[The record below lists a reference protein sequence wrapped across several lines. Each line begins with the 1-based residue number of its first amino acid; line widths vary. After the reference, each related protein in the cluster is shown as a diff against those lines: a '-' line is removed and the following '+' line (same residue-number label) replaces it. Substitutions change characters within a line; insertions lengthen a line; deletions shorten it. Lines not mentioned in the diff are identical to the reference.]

1 MANTTTAGGSGPVI
15 DIAEVLDA
23 QPVTSFNIMLIVIG
37 WFAIFSDG
45 FDISNIGYIMPNLM
59 KDLHLGPETVG
70 LVSSASLVAY
80 PIGALAL
87 GWVSDH
93 HGRKLA
99 LIIGCLVV
107 SIFTYA
113 TMFVHSAEGLAA
125 MRCLTGCGL
134 GGVIPNIVALGSEFA
149 PKRVRARLII
159 FTFCGINFGGFVC
172 GLVAPSVIH
181 GWGWQGLFFV
191 GGTVPLIAVILMWA
205 FMPESV
211 KFLALNGGREAELRR
226 ILARLIPS
234 LSIPPNARFEVASQR
249 RRVPFRFGQL
259 FAGPLLWI
267 TPILWAMFILNFI
280 TLYFAGSWTNI
291 VLQQSGEPQTQ
302 AILVSSLNQGGGVL
316 GGLVISYFVDRW
328 GFKSVIAWGI
338 LTACTVWA
346 IGVPGLQVGWIAVW
360 VAISGF
366 GMQGVQYGL
375 NATPGMIY
383 PTSFRAFGAGWAFS
397 VSRVGAVAG
406 PIIGGVL
413 LAMYQGEGLAKPDIA
428 QRMFLFP
435 VLPLA
440 LGIILAIVAALLV
453 RRFFHGDQF
462 EEQTAVTAAAE

>member
-1 MANTTTAGGSGPVI
+1 MANAYSGASSGPII

-23 QPVTSFNIMLIVIG
+23 QPVTRFNVMLIAIG

-59 KDLHLGPETVG
+59 KELHLGAETVG
-70 LVSSASLVAY
+70 LVSSASLIAY
-80 PIGALAL
+80 PIGALIL

-99 LIIGCLVV
+99 LMIGCLVV
-107 SIFTYA
+107 AIFTYA

-125 MRCLTGCGL
+125 MRFLTGCGL

-172 GLVAPSVIH
+172 GLAAPSIIH
-181 GWGWQGLFFV
+181 EWGWRGLFFV
-191 GGTVPLIAVILMWA
+191 GGTVPLIAVVLMWL
-205 FMPESV
+205 FMPESI
-211 KFLALNGGREAELRR
+211 KFLALNGGRDGELRR
-226 ILARLIPS
+226 ILHRLIPT
-234 LSIPPNARFEVASQR
+234 LAIPEGARFVVASQA
-249 RRVPFRFGQL
+249 RRVPFKPGQL
-259 FAGPLLWI
+259 FTGPLKWI
-267 TPILWAMFILNFI
+267 TPILWLMFILNFI

-291 VLQQSGEPQTQ
+291 VLQSSGVPQTQ

-316 GGLVISYFVDRW
+316 GGLVISYFVDRF
-328 GFKSVIAWGI
+328 GFISVIFWGI
-338 LTACTVWA
+338 LTAATVWM
-346 IGVPGLQVGWIAVW
+346 IGIPGLQVGWIATW

-397 VSRVGAVAG
+397 ISRIGAVAG

-413 LAMYQGEGLAKPDIA
+413 LAMYEGQQLAKPLIA
-428 QRMFLFP
+428 QKMFLFP
-435 VLPLA
+435 VFPLVA
-440 LGIILAIVAALLV
+440 GIILAAIAALMVRHYYHGNQFDEAQVAAAP
-453 RRFFHGDQF
+453 G
-462 EEQTAVTAAAE
+462 E